1 MFIWIGAEVNATD
14 ISSIWGVNTPM
25 EVGDGP
31 IPIKDTEDNANLRC
45 VVVKILIF
53 RNSKTFKIILTTQNR
68 TLIATIKKKRGKQPS
83 QHIIRGGHPDSK
95 ILEQK
100 MRRLMVRSTKA
111 QNTEVFNFH
120 QFQKEDQI
128 GNGTTSYVDFLT
140 LVHREIRQLL
150 S

>member
-1 MFIWIGAEVNATD
+1 MVENGLTMYIWIGAEVNATD

-31 IPIKDTEDNANLRC
+31 IPIKDTEDNANIRFELIKLFLKNN
-45 VVVKILIF
+45 KIF
-53 RNSKTFKIILTTQNR
+53 FR

-100 MRRLMVRSTKA
+100 MRRLMV
-111 QNTEVFNFH
+111 N
-120 QFQKEDQI
+120 
-128 GNGTTSYVDFLT
+128 
-140 LVHREIRQLL
+140 
-150 S
+150 